1 VIIFAMAG
9 KILVSTA
16 YLPPVSYF
24 SLISRA
30 DEIFIEREENYL
42 KQTYR
47 NRCYILSAHGP
58 QLLSVPV
65 YLGSLH
71 KTPVKDI
78 RIDYSKRWQQVHLR
92 AMTASYNSSP
102 YFEFYFEN
110 IEKIISK
117 NHDFLLDL
125 NMELT
130 ESVLKVLKI
139 KKTISYTTNFES
151 VGDMENDFRYKIT
164 PKEDSHFAVKEYF
177 QVFNKGE
184 GFVPDLSILD
194 LVFNMGPDAVDYLYE
209 IPLIRPSIK

>member
-1 VIIFAMAG
+1 VILFAMAG

-16 YLPPVSYF
+16 YLPPVEYV

-30 DEIFIEREENYL
+30 DEVLVEKEENYL

-78 RIDYSKRWQQVHLR
+78 RIDYSKRWQQVHTG

-117 NHDFLLDL
+117 NHEFLFDL
-125 NMELT
+125 NMELIKT
-130 ESVLKVLKI
+130 LLEILKM
-139 KKTISYTTNFES
+139 KKTISYTTNFEP
-151 VGDMENDFRYKIT
+151 VGEMENDFRYKIT
-164 PKEDSHFAVKEYF
+164 PKEKSHFAVKKYF
-177 QVFNKGE
+177 QVFNNGE
-184 GFVPDLSILD
+184 GFVPDLSIID
-194 LVFNMGPDAVDYLYE
+194 LVFNMGPDAVDYL
-209 IPLIRPSIK
+209 

>member
-1 VIIFAMAG
+1 MAG

-16 YLPPVSYF
+16 YLPPVEYV

-30 DEIFIEREENYL
+30 DEVLVEREENYL

-78 RIDYSKRWQQVHLR
+78 RIDYSKRWQQVHTG

-117 NHDFLLDL
+117 NHEFLLDL
-125 NMELT
+125 NMELIET
-130 ESVLKVLKI
+130 LLEILKM
-139 KKTISYTTNFES
+139 KKTISYTTNFEP
-151 VGDMENDFRYKIT
+151 VWEMENDFRYKIT
-164 PKEDSHFAVKEYF
+164 PKEESPFTLKEYY
-177 QVFNKGE
+177 QVFNNGE
-184 GFVPDLSILD
+184 GFVPGLSIID
-194 LVFNMGPDAVDYLYE
+194 LVFNMGPEAVDY
-209 IPLIRPSIK
+209 I